1 MSKYK
6 SGDYVLL
13 EGKLDKEYKEHYQ
26 ICINGQYVLV
36 EKDCVYN
43 NFKTYEQGLQDAW
56 ELARK
61 IGGMTRQAWYEIFK
75 IEDAYFVDIL
85 DDNTYQQALAKLE
98 AYEKSQQ
105 IQVGDVVYAQGIK
118 GVVIDGCTEDSDNI
132 CYVFCENGN
141 VEDWK
146 FIDLKKTGRHID
158 IEHLLEQIRG
168 DQ

>member
-13 EGKLDKEYKEHYQ
+13 EGKLDKEYNGHYQ

-61 IGGMTRQAWYEIFK
+61 IDNML
-75 IEDAYFVDIL
+75 L
-85 DDNTYQQALAKLE
+85 DEYDKCFGLGLQYITNFTYQEALAKIE
-98 AYEKSQQ
+98 AYEMSQQ
-105 IQVGDVVYAQGIK
+105 IQVGDVVECFIDYK
-118 GVVIDGCTEDSDNI
+118 GVVLDRKS
-132 CYVFCENGN
+132 V
-141 VEDWK
+141 V
-146 FIDLKKTGRHID
+146 
-158 IEHLLEQIRG
+158 
-168 DQ
+168 